1 MGNRVGAWLPLAW
14 VLFVAAVF
22 VAFVAQ
28 GFGAILCENGC
39 EAARA
44 TVRRWQEW
52 LPIVGLLP
60 TVLVV
65 AFVHKGQGRAAI
77 AFLVVAILIYAAWG
91 VALEL
96 LTHSREHG
104 IDG

>member
-1 MGNRVGAWLPLAW
+1 MLLA
-14 VLFVAAVF
+14 AAVF
-22 VAFVAQ
+22 VAVVAQ

-44 TVRRWQEW
+44 TVRTWQEF
-52 LPIVGLLP
+52 LPVVGLLP

-65 AFVHKGQGRAAI
+65 ALVHRGQGRAAI
-77 AFLVVAILIYAAWG
+77 ACLVVAILIYAAWG

-96 LTHSREHG
+96 LTHPREHG